1 MKTRTK
7 PNNVSTGRYAA
18 DCAMGFALLAGASPI
33 DETGLTIVEAALMGA
48 FAVGAPKKN
57 ETPLLR

>member
-1 MKTRTK
+1 
-7 PNNVSTGRYAA
+7 
-18 DCAMGFALLAGASPI
+18 MGFALLAGASPVV
-33 DETGLTIVEAALMGA
+33 ETGLTIVEAALMGA